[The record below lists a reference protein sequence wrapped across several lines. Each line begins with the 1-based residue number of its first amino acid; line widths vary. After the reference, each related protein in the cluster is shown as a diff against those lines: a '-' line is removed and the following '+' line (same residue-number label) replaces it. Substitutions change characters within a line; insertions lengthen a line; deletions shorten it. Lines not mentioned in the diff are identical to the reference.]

1 MKLSLSDITKSA
13 MIFVI
18 LVIQGFALAEDSV
31 NVDVKPLKAG
41 LSLVETFYEN
51 LTSNIPAE
59 NCPQIFTNCYSE
71 IGTDPEAKKAALKYE
86 WEYIRSKKR
95 LFMSDAFLQSKFY
108 KPSEFFANAPKGYYF
123 LNPPDLEHLSESRQL
138 YIVLNVSTGELD
150 GIWKQIAFPIDFVE
164 RRNEYAISLLGI
176 KVNGAIIEI
185 PYKQFSDGWE
195 RNFDWFYRMGFRE
208 KSIIDFKESE
218 KESD

>member
-1 MKLSLSDITKSA
+1 MKLARLELTIIV
-13 MIFVI
+13 MLFVI
-18 LVIQGFALAEDSV
+18 LLIQGSVYADENYVSV
-31 NVDVKPLKAG
+31 NIQPLKEG
-41 LSLVETFYEN
+41 LSLVETFYKH

-59 NCPQIFTNCYSE
+59 KCPQIFTNCYSE
-71 IGTDPEAKKAALKYE
+71 IGTDPEARKDALKYE
-86 WEYIRSKKR
+86 WEFIRSKKR
-95 LFMSDAFLQSKFY
+95 LFISDAFLNSKFY
-108 KPSEFFANAPKGYYF
+108 KPSEFFAGAPKGYYF
-123 LNPPDLEHLSESRQL
+123 MNPPDPEHLSEYRQL

-164 RRNEYAISLLGI
+164 SRNEYAISLLGI

-185 PYKQFSDGWE
+185 PYKHFTDKWE

-218 KESD
+218 K